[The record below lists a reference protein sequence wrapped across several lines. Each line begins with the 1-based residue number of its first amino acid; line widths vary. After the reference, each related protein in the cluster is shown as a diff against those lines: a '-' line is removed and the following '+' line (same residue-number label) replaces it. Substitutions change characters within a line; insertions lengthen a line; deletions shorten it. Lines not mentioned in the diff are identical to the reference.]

1 MQHKSCVG
9 PCVYVTILH
18 SSPCVII
25 AFYIFSPDGKSLV
38 FLSAKTSVDSGAH
51 SATDS
56 LHKIEW
62 PSNGK
67 LGSSLKITD
76 VVYSCSFNFN

>member
-1 MQHKSCVG
+1 MVHLDTCFSN
-9 PCVYVTILH
+9 
-18 SSPCVII
+18 
-25 AFYIFSPDGKSLV
+25 FSPDGKFLV
-38 FLSAKTSVDSGAH
+38 FLSAKSSVDSGAH

-67 LGSSLKITD
+67 LGPYFKIVDVVCSFSFSLKLK
-76 VVYSCSFNFN
+76 